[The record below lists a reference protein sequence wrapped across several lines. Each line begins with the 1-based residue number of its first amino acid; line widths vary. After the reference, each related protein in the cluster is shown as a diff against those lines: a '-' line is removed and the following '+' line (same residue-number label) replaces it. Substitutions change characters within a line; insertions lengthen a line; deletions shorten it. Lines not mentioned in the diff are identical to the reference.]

1 NPFHDKIR
9 ITSEEAIYRLEVFDL
24 TGKLIVE
31 KSIQNQ
37 KSSVLNL
44 EGLPGSAI
52 LRATFKNG
60 NSQKMV
66 VVKQ

>member
-1 NPFHDKIR
+1 
-9 ITSEEAIYRLEVFDL
+9 L

-37 KSSVLNL
+37 KSAELNL
-44 EGLPGSAI
+44 EGLPGPAI
-52 LRATFKNG
+52 LRATFENG